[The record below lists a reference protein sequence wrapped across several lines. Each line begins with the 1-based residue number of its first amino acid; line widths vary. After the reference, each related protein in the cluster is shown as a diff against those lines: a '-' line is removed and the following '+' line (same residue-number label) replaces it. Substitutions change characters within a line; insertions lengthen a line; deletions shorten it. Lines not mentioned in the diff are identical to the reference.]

1 MKRCPPGIFQAL
13 LDSMEKVIL
22 HIDMDAFFASVEQR
36 DDPKLRDKP
45 VAVVGANART
55 VVVTSSYQA
64 RAMGVKTGMNRFQA
78 KKVCPQIIFTE
89 AHHEKYTAI
98 CGEIVKILYHFS
110 PDVEVYSI
118 DESFLD
124 ITGVGHLFGAPLET
138 GRKIKDAI
146 LKELNLT
153 CSIGIGPNK
162 LIAKLASKQDK
173 PDGLFWIKKDRVS
186 VALKDLPVEEL
197 CGIGNSTKEAL
208 NSMGIFTCSELA
220 IADERS
226 LKRRFGVLGQTLIN
240 MGKGED
246 DSIVMPFGYQEQA
259 KSIGH
264 SMTLERDITASDDIL
279 AYVLQLSDMV
289 SCRMRREK
297 LSGNVITVVIRYS
310 DFHTFTRQQKI
321 QDQTDDAQKIYL
333 TAAGIIRKI
342 KLEKPV
348 RLLGVSVS
356 GLQKKQKEL
365 YLFAPD
371 AKRENL
377 NKALDAVNDRF
388 GEDALTFATLKSK
401 EKHDKVISPA
411 WRPFGA
417 RQY

>member
-1 MKRCPPGIFQAL
+1 
-13 LDSMEKVIL
+13 MEKVIL

-36 DDPKLRDKP
+36 DDPNLRDKP
-45 VAVVGANART
+45 IAVVGANART

-64 RAMGVKTGMNRFQA
+64 RAMGVKTGMNKFQA
-78 KKVCPQIIFTE
+78 KSACPQIIFTE

-98 CGEIVKILYHFS
+98 CSEIVKILYRFS

-124 ITGVGHLFGAPLET
+124 ITGVANLFGTPLEI
-138 GRKIKDAI
+138 GRKIKDAV

-153 CSIGIGPNK
+153 CSIGIGHNK
-162 LIAKLASKQDK
+162 LIAKLASKQNK

-186 VALKDLPVEEL
+186 AVLKDLAVQEL
-197 CGIGNSTKEAL
+197 CGIGNSTKEVL
-208 NSMGIFTCSELA
+208 NSLGIHTCSELA
-220 IADERS
+220 VADARV
-226 LKRRFGVLGQTLIN
+226 LKRKFGVLGQILIN

-264 SMTLERDITASDDIL
+264 SMTLEHDITVLDDIL
-279 AYVLQLSDMV
+279 VHVLQLADMV
-289 SCRMRREK
+289 SSRMRRDK
-297 LSGNVITVVIRYS
+297 LSGNIITVTVRYN
-310 DFHTFTRQQKI
+310 DFHTFTRQYKI

-348 RLLGVSVS
+348 RLLGISVA

-365 YLFAPD
+365 YLFAQD
-371 AKRENL
+371 AKRENI
-377 NKALDAVNDRF
+377 NKALDAVNNRF

-401 EKHDKVISPA
+401 AKHDKVISPA
-411 WRPFGA
+411 WRPFGT
-417 RQY
+417 RKY